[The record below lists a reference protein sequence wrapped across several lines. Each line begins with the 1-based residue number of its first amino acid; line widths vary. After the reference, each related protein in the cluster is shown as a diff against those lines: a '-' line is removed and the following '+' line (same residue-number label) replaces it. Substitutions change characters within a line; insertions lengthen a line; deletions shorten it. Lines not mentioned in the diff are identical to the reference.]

1 MGYRRASARPKGEHV
16 MAGSQGAAA
25 GLTRREVLVLGG
37 LAAAGVASVPAA
49 RAAGGANE
57 GQLNIYSWAQYQD
70 PGNLKAFAKQAG
82 VKLHTTFYTSN
93 EQLLTQ
99 LQTTKGQKTYDIVVP
114 DGDHVRIEKGDGGL
128 GLLMPLDHS
137 KIPNL
142 KYLGSQWRKLSYDP
156 GNKYS
161 VPKDAGV
168 TAFTYRTDR
177 IKANLQSWKDFFA
190 FLPHAKGL
198 RVNFIE
204 SPAEVVGMALVAL
217 GYSMNTKSDK
227 ELNAAGKLLRS
238 VKPYVSTINEVYLD
252 DFSAGKIDLGITY
265 SGDGLRTQAARKA
278 KNDIRVV
285 LPTGVSELWIDNWAI
300 SAYAPHP
307 KAAHAWINYVLQP
320 KVNAAEM
327 RYVSYE
333 VPTPASF
340 ASVGAAAKNPKI
352 VFPPRVFK
360 DYEILQT
367 TPDGLQKR
375 VKLWDQFKAS

>member
-1 MGYRRASARPKGEHV
+1 
-16 MAGSQGAAA
+16 MADLHGVT
-25 GLTRREVLVLGG
+25 GLTRRDVLVLGG
-37 LAAAGVASVPAA
+37 LAAAGLSSASGALAA
-49 RAAGGANE
+49 SGAYE
-57 GQLNIYSWAQYQD
+57 GQLNIYTWAQYQD
-70 PGNLKAFAKQAG
+70 PDNLKAFSKQAG
-82 VKLHTTFYTSN
+82 VKVHSTYYTSN

-114 DGDHVRIEKGDGGL
+114 DGDHVRIEKGGGGL

-137 KIPNL
+137 LIPNL
-142 KYLGSQWRKLSYDP
+142 KYLGPQWRKLAYDP

-168 TAFTYRTDR
+168 TAFAYRTDR
-177 IKANLQSWKDFFA
+177 IKANLRSWKDFFA

-198 RVNFIE
+198 HVNFIE
-204 SPAEVVGMALVAL
+204 SPAEVIGMALVSL

-227 ELNAAGKLLRS
+227 ELAAAQKLLIS
-238 VKPYVSTINEVYLD
+238 VKPYVSTINEVYDD
-252 DFSAGKIDLGITY
+252 DFSSGKIDLGITY
-265 SGDGLRTQAARKA
+265 SGDALRIQAARKA

-285 LPTGVSELWIDNWAI
+285 LPAGVSELWIDNWAI
-300 SAYAPHP
+300 SAFAPHP
-307 KAAHAWINYVLQP
+307 KAAHAWINFVLQP

-327 RYVSYE
+327 RYHSYE
-333 VPTPASF
+333 VPTTASF
-340 ASVGAAAKNPKI
+340 AFVGAAAKTPKV

-375 VKLWDQFKAS
+375 VKIWDEFKAA

>member
-1 MGYRRASARPKGEHV
+1 MADSYGDARLTRREALVLGGV
-16 MAGSQGAAA
+16 AAA
-25 GLTRREVLVLGG
+25 GLAAAPRA
-37 LAAAGVASVPAA
+37 LAAGS
-49 RAAGGANE
+49 ANE

-70 PGNLKAFAKQAG
+70 PANLKTFAKQAG
-82 VKLHTTFYTSN
+82 VKLHTTYYTSN

-128 GLLMPLDHS
+128 GLLAPLDHS

-142 KYLGSQWRKLSYDP
+142 KYLGAQWRKLSYDP

-177 IKANLQSWKDFFA
+177 VKSTLNSWKDFFD

-198 RVNFIE
+198 HVNFIE
-204 SPAEVVGMALVAL
+204 SPAEVIGVALNAL

-227 ELNAAGKLLRS
+227 ELDAASKLLLS
-238 VKPYVSTINEVYLD
+238 VKPYVTTINEVYLD
-252 DFSAGKIDLGITY
+252 DFSAGKIDLGSTY
-265 SGDGLRTQAARKA
+265 SGDGLRAQAARKA

-285 LPTGVSELWIDNWAI
+285 LPTGRSELWIDNWAI
-300 SAYAPHP
+300 SADAPHP
-307 KAAHAWINYVLQP
+307 EAAHAWINFVLQP

-340 ASVGAAAKNPKI
+340 KSVGAAAKNPKI

-360 DYEILQT
+360 DYEILAT
-367 TPDGLQKR
+367 TPDGLSKR
-375 VKLWDQFKAS
+375 VKIWDQFKAA

>member
-1 MGYRRASARPKGEHV
+1 
-16 MAGSQGAAA
+16 MAGSYGAAE
-25 GLTRREVLVLGG
+25 LTRRELLVTGGLVAAG
-37 LAAAGVASVPAA
+37 LAAPRAL
-49 RAAGGANE
+49 AAGGAYE
-57 GQLNIYSWAQYQD
+57 GQLNIYNWAQYQD
-70 PGNLKAFAKQAG
+70 PGNLRAFAKQAG
-82 VKLHTTFYTSN
+82 VKVHTTFYTSN

-128 GLLMPLDHS
+128 GLLLPLDHS
-137 KIPNL
+137 QIPNL

-198 RVNFIE
+198 RV
-204 SPAEVVGMALVAL
+204 GMALVAL
-217 GYSMNTKSDK
+217 GYSMNTTSDK

-238 VKPYVSTINEVYLD
+238 VKPFVSTINEVYID
-252 DFSAGKIDLGITY
+252 DLSAGKIDLGITY
-265 SGDGLRTQAARKA
+265 SGDGLRAQAARKT
-278 KNDIRVV
+278 KHDIRVV
-285 LPTGVSELWIDNWAI
+285 LPKGGSELWVDNWSI

-307 KAAHAWINYVLQP
+307 MAAHAWINFVLQP

-327 RYVSYE
+327 RYTSYE

-340 ASVGAAAKNPKI
+340 ASVGAAAKNPEI

-375 VKLWDQFKAS
+375 VRIWDEFKAS

>member
-1 MGYRRASARPKGEHV
+1 
-16 MAGSQGAAA
+16 MAGSNAAP
-25 GLTRREVLVLGG
+25 GLTRRKVLLMGG
-37 LAAAGVASVPAA
+37 LAAAGLQSVPRAV
-49 RAAGGANE
+49 AAGGAYE
-57 GQLNIYSWAQYQD
+57 GQLNIYTWAQYQD
-70 PGNLKAFAKQAG
+70 PANIKAFSKQAG
-82 VKLHTTFYTSN
+82 VTVHSTYYTSN
-93 EQLLTQ
+93 EQLLAQ

-128 GLLMPLDHS
+128 GLLMALDHS
-137 KIPNL
+137 LIPNL
-142 KYLGSQWRKLSYDP
+142 KYLGPQWRKLSYDQ

-168 TAFTYRTDR
+168 TAFAYRTDR

-198 RVNFIE
+198 HVNFIE
-204 SPAEVVGMALVAL
+204 SPAEVIGMALVAL
-217 GYSMNTKSDK
+217 GHSMNTTSDK
-227 ELNAAGKLLRS
+227 ELAAAQKLLIS
-238 VKPYVSTINEVYLD
+238 VKPYVSTINEVYDD

-265 SGDGLRTQAARKA
+265 SGDALRIQAARKG
-278 KNDIRVV
+278 KSDIRVV

-300 SAYAPHP
+300 SEFAPHP
-307 KAAHAWINYVLQP
+307 KAAHAWINFILQP

-327 RYVSYE
+327 SYVSYE
-333 VPTPASF
+333 VSTPASF
-340 ASVGAAAKNPKI
+340 ASVGAMAKNPKV

-375 VKLWDQFKAS
+375 VKIWDEFKAA

>member
-1 MGYRRASARPKGEHV
+1 MADSYGDARLTRREALVLGGV
-16 MAGSQGAAA
+16 AAA
-25 GLTRREVLVLGG
+25 GLAAAPRA
-37 LAAAGVASVPAA
+37 LAAGSP
-49 RAAGGANE
+49 NQ

-70 PGNLKAFAKQAG
+70 PATPKTFAKQAG
-82 VKLHTTFYTSN
+82 VKLHTTYYTSN

-128 GLLMPLDHS
+128 GLLAPLDHS

-142 KYLGSQWRKLSYDP
+142 KSRGAQCRKLSYDP

-177 IKANLQSWKDFFA
+177 VKSTLNSWKDFFD

-198 RVNFIE
+198 HVNFIE
-204 SPAEVVGMALVAL
+204 SPAEVIGVALNAL

-227 ELNAAGKLLRS
+227 ELDAASKLLLS
-238 VKPYVSTINEVYLD
+238 VKPYVTTINEVYLD

-265 SGDGLRTQAARKA
+265 SGDGLRAQAARHA
-278 KNDIRVV
+278 KTGIRVV
-285 LPTGVSELWIDNWAI
+285 LPPGRSELWIDTWAI
-300 SAYAPHP
+300 SADAPHP
-307 KAAHAWINYVLQP
+307 EAAHAWINFVLQP

-327 RYVSYE
+327 RYVSYG
-333 VPTPASF
+333 VPRPASF
-340 ASVGAAAKNPKI
+340 KSVGAAAKNPKI

-360 DYEILQT
+360 DYEILAT
-367 TPDGLQKR
+367 TPDGLSKR
-375 VKLWDQFKAS
+375 VKIWDQFKAA